1 LAQAGKVKNGQTVIP
16 VNEVSAP
23 AVLSVIS
30 NDAEDKPG

>member
-1 LAQAGKVKNGQTVIP
+1 MIKQLVP

-23 AVLSVIS
+23 AAPSVIS